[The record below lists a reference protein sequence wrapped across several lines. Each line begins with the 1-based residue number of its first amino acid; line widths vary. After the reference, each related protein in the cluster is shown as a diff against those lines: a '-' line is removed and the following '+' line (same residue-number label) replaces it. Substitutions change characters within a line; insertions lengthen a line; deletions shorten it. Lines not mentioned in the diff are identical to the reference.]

1 MGNLR
6 DVNYN
11 FEKIWFSNQ
20 AEKIRNPIR
29 DKKCFCPL
37 ANASYTNMLVSYRTM
52 AAILKDIAIRKIM

>member
-6 DVNYN
+6 ETKYDFKKV
-11 FEKIWFSNQ
+11 WFSNKAQ
-20 AEKIRNPIR
+20 RIRNPIR

-52 AAILKDIAIRKIM
+52 AAILKDIAIRKN